1 MHFLRVL
8 ALKRSYIYN
17 NGQNIALFYGVIM
30 TVEQILQTI
39 RPRRQLLK
47 ITQTDLA
54 ELSGVSL
61 RTIKALE
68 EGKGNPTIELLLK
81 VLNVLGLTLTTAE
94 RVHNE

>member
-1 MHFLRVL
+1 VL
-8 ALKRSYIYN
+8 AVM
-17 NGQNIALFYGVIM
+17 GNILHFFKEYVM

-47 ITQTDLA
+47 ITQSNLA
-54 ELSGVSL
+54 ELSEVSL

>member
-1 MHFLRVL
+1 MGNIIHFFKEYV
-8 ALKRSYIYN
+8 
-17 NGQNIALFYGVIM
+17 M

-68 EGKGNPTIELLLK
+68 EGQGNPTIELLLK

>member
-1 MHFLRVL
+1 M
-8 ALKRSYIYN
+8 I
-17 NGQNIALFYGVIM
+17 
-30 TVEQILQTI
+30 VEQILQTI
-39 RPRRQLLK
+39 RPRRQLLR

-68 EGKGNPTIELLLK
+68 EGQGNPTIDLLLK

>member
-1 MHFLRVL
+1 
-8 ALKRSYIYN
+8 
-17 NGQNIALFYGVIM
+17 M

-39 RPRRQLLK
+39 RSRRHLLK
-47 ITQTDLA
+47 ITQGDLA

-81 VLNVLGLTLTTAE
+81 VLNVLGQTLITSE
-94 RVHNE
+94 RVHNG